1 MRSWVVLIPVL
12 ILLSGCFG
20 RIGANLGEGLVEGA
34 DRGEQNTNAIERM
47 ATDTLEKEL
56 LRKLGA
62 QLGEGLVSG
71 ATEITPEQ
79 RKELEDTIDALI
91 SVAAYRSGKG
101 LREEVGPE
109 FRRIVRRDIVE
120 AFADGLRG
128 ELGDSLE
135 QTTDRVVTRAVR
147 SLEENLQD
155 ESLKLTVGEILRDGV
170 YDAVNGGNAVSPG
183 VGVTL
188 EEALTQ
194 NVLDPFSTSVGGVAD
209 KVAWQVNESAKRTE
223 NLLKTII
230 SGLVVVLG
238 ALLILYFVRDRQA
251 RRSRQ
256 SEQEAQRGLRS
267 VGAAMEVLDDET
279 RRQVFDKLED
289 YRALLREEEA
299 AAEAADRIRPRRR
312 TKHADP
318 AEMDRS
324 NEYLRGSHDDDE
336 DTNA

>member
-1 MRSWVVLIPVL
+1 MRAWIVLIPMWVL
-12 ILLSGCFG
+12 LGGCFG
-20 RIGANLGEGLVEGA
+20 KIGANLGEGLIEGI
-34 DRGEQNTNAIERM
+34 DQGEQGTNAVERI

-71 ATEITPEQ
+71 ATEISPEQ

-128 ELGDSLE
+128 ELGASLE
-135 QTTDRVVTRAVR
+135 ETTDRVITRAVR

-155 ESLKLTVGEILRDGV
+155 ESLKLTVGEILREGV

-188 EEALTQ
+188 EETLTQ
-194 NVLDPFSTSVGGVAD
+194 NVLDPFSNSVGGVAD
-209 KVAWQVNESAKRTE
+209 RVAWQVNESAKRTE

-230 SGLVVVLG
+230 SGLIIVLG
-238 ALLILYFVRDRQA
+238 ALAILYFVRDRQA
-251 RRSRQ
+251 RRARQ
-256 SEQEAQRGLRS
+256 SEQEAHRGLRS

-279 RRQVFDKLED
+279 RRQVFDKLDD
-289 YRALLREEEA
+289 YRALLHEEQTATEA
-299 AAEAADRIRPRRR
+299 QERLAKPRRR
-312 TKHADP
+312 QHPRDSA
-318 AEMDRS
+318 AVDRS
-324 NEYLRGSHDDDE
+324 NEYLRGDDE
-336 DTNA
+336 DT